1 MDQIGF
7 PAGFSLARVLGSM
20 VVVVFTATLIIAL
33 TLNTVTTDRS
43 LAAAKRRLITS
54 TPTKREMAEAM
65 SARLAMK
72 AALSMLCPVEE
83 AEAEAEVA
91 ASLPDR
97 IGQIREKAPVA
108 PFLFPRTA
116 SGA

>member
-72 AALSMLCPVEE
+72 AAPSMLCPAE
-83 AEAEAEVA
+83 EAEAEVA